1 MYGASSAIVASRL
14 TPFARSVT
22 SRMRRLNR
30 SRAFGAIV
38 RLISFMVRMGLSTT
52 LRMPETEIWH
62 TTSAQPTR
70 MTRVHVRARERPADR
85 PSVGFLKPDRLA
97 AKERSWETLIVE
109 LGGSNHLQN
118 RLQRCRRKTRNAVY
132 V

>member
-1 MYGASSAIVASRL
+1 
-14 TPFARSVT
+14 
-22 SRMRRLNR
+22 
-30 SRAFGAIV
+30 
-38 RLISFMVRMGLSTT
+38 
-52 LRMPETEIWH
+52 MPEPEIRH
-62 TTSAQPTR
+62 TTSAQLIRDKQYPCGSQIWAT
-70 MTRVHVRARERPADR
+70 DG

-132 V
+132 VLEKIGRGERI